1 MMSAGPQTG
10 REGHGYSADE
20 RRRISVL
27 LVEDMDL
34 LRDALVTL
42 LSDQPDIDVV
52 GDMKCDSDVVAAALR
67 LHPDVAVVDVGL
79 PCTVGVATVREL
91 RMKLP
96 TTQVVALAAAKPAG
110 LVQRVLAA
118 EVLGVVDKN
127 AYASA
132 DRLLEAIRGVA
143 EGSQVVDVN
152 LVVAALNAGPNPF
165 TARELQ
171 VLRLAA
177 DGATGP
183 EIATRLSLSNG
194 TVRNYLSK
202 VMSKTCARTRIDAIR
217 IVKEAGWL

>member
-1 MMSAGPQTG
+1 
-10 REGHGYSADE
+10 
-20 RRRISVL
+20 
-27 LVEDMDL
+27 
-34 LRDALVTL
+34 
-42 LSDQPDIDVV
+42 
-52 GDMKCDSDVVAAALR
+52 
-67 LHPDVAVVDVGL
+67 
-79 PCTVGVATVREL
+79 VATVREL